1 MGAQKKYVYVI
12 DIIAMFFMFV
22 FGKIVPPFGPV
33 TDVGVGMIGV
43 FIGLVLLTVCTKN
56 MFFATLMSMI
66 AMIYCV

>member
-43 FIGLVLLTVCTKN
+43 FIGLVHVPEICTDHC
-56 MFFATLMSMI
+56 AD
-66 AMIYCV
+66 VWPV

>member
-43 FIGLVLLTVCTKN
+43 FIGHFHVPEICTDH
-56 MFFATLMSMI
+56 
-66 AMIYCV
+66 CVDVWSV